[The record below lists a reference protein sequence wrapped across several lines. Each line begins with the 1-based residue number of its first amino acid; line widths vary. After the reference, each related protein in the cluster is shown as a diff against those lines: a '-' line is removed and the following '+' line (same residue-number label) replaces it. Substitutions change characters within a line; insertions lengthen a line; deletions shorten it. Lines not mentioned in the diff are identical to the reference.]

1 MFEITRTIY
10 SNSEMSVHFLKQN
23 VFQLIPRVYSDL
35 SANTL
40 EHLKVKLDK
49 NIDIKKLKRK
59 V

>member
-1 MFEITRTIY
+1 
-10 SNSEMSVHFLKQN
+10 MSVHFLKQN

-40 EHLKVKLDK
+40 EHLKVKLEK